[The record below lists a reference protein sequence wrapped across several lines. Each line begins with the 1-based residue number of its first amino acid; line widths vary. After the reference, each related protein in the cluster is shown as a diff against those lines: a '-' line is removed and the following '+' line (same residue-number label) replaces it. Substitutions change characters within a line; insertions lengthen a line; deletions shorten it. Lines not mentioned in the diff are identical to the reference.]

1 MLGHNRHLVPQ
12 TLFEGFEK
20 ENTST
25 EAIDEF
31 KSALI
36 VAYEHAL
43 ENGMSPGSVLGT
55 MLDWA
60 ALEVKRYAR
69 LGRMGD

>member
-1 MLGHNRHLVPQ
+1 MLGHNRRLVPQ
-12 TLFEGFEK
+12 TLFEGFE
-20 ENTST
+20 ENTSA

-36 VAYEHAL
+36 VAYEQAL
-43 ENGMSPGSVLGT
+43 ENGMSPGSLLGT

-60 ALEVKRYAR
+60 ALEVKRYTR
-69 LGRMGD
+69 LGHMGD

>member
-1 MLGHNRHLVPQ
+1 MLGHNRYLVPQ

-20 ENTST
+20 ENIST
-25 EAIDEF
+25 DAIDEF

-36 VAYEHAL
+36 VAYEQAL
-43 ENGMSPGSVLGT
+43 ENGMSPGSVFGA

-60 ALEVKRYAR
+60 ALEVKRYTCLSRAS
-69 LGRMGD
+69 D

>member
-12 TLFEGFEK
+12 ALFEGFER
-20 ENTST
+20 ENTSA

-36 VAYEHAL
+36 VVYEQAL

-60 ALEVKRYAR
+60 ALEVKRYTRLAR
-69 LGRMGD
+69 VGE

>member
-25 EAIDEF
+25 DAIDDF

-36 VAYEHAL
+36 VAYEQAL
-43 ENGMSPGSVLGT
+43 ENGMSPGSALGT

-60 ALEVKRYAR
+60 ALEVKRYTR
-69 LGRMGD
+69 LRPAGD